1 MVMKSTRYRKPNLL
15 VLLAFFVGVS
25 VLATSVAQGGTLRNW
40 KPAFS
45 IGKDGQCL
53 NLAQPFGGH
62 GPTLRLSNNMP
73 DNVRR
78 SLRAG
83 GDHYFFGFNEFFPV
97 VLIDNNDAA
106 VLYL

>member
-1 MVMKSTRYRKPNLL
+1 MAMKSTRDRKPNLL
-15 VLLAFFVGVS
+15 VVLASFVGVS
-25 VLATSVAQGGTLRNW
+25 GLATSVAQGGTLRNW

-73 DNVRR
+73 DNVKR

-83 GDHYFFGFNEFFPV
+83 GDHQIGAFGA
-97 VLIDNNDAA
+97 DNPDGYMF
-106 VLYL
+106 LEKRW

>member
-1 MVMKSTRYRKPNLL
+1 MAMKSTRYRKPNLL

-73 DNVRR
+73 DNVKR

-83 GDHYFFGFNEFFPV
+83 GDHQIGAAFGAHNPDGYMFLEKRW
-97 VLIDNNDAA
+97 
-106 VLYL
+106 